1 MATLWDIGKGE
12 DKDQSFI
19 KTAAVMIFGSKHML
33 QVGVVKGVA
42 SKGIKREGLDIVA
55 LEGIRG
61 KWLTLLPL
69 KRILQSKLL
78 KLKARSAYVILLFV
92 SVLLILRAHEEG
104 VDVKWDTPR
113 TKQSVVNRAI
123 TDKTKTLK
131 ISALTAKV
139 SATGTPEK
147 SSSQDVMED

>member
-1 MATLWDIGKGE
+1 
-12 DKDQSFI
+12 
-19 KTAAVMIFGSKHML
+19 
-33 QVGVVKGVA
+33 
-42 SKGIKREGLDIVA
+42 
-55 LEGIRG
+55 
-61 KWLTLLPL
+61 
-69 KRILQSKLL
+69 
-78 KLKARSAYVILLFV
+78 VILLFV

>member
-61 KWLTLLPL
+61 K
-69 KRILQSKLL
+69 
-78 KLKARSAYVILLFV
+78 
-92 SVLLILRAHEEG
+92 
-104 VDVKWDTPR
+104 
-113 TKQSVVNRAI
+113 
-123 TDKTKTLK
+123 
-131 ISALTAKV
+131 
-139 SATGTPEK
+139 
-147 SSSQDVMED
+147 